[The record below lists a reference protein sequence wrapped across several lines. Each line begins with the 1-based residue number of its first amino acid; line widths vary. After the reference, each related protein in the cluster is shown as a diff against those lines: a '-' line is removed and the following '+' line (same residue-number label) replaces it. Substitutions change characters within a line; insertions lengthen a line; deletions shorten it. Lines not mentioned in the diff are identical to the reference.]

1 MAACWNLSLVARRI
15 TLLVKEKKEE
25 GVLKELCSTCEDLL
39 PNLVVVEKNLQ
50 YVDAEKK
57 RKLNPAVKQ
66 WMEDVQDVLND
77 AENLLNN
84 YEKKR
89 LTKKIY
95 EKKLNDVLVRLKG
108 FKDYGE
114 IFSFRKVDNEE
125 EIINQGS
132 SSEHQQEAEEVFLW
146 NYQKDEIIKILLGN
160 DDEKLKV
167 KVVSIV
173 GGEGIGKTTL
183 AKHVY
188 DDAQIKQRFVKRI
201 WRPVFSEVLEKDL
214 VLSDTPFL
222 VVLDGEQLSYGGKWN
237 SLIKSLQV
245 ANGSGAVVV
254 IMQLGSVAEEC
265 MRSGSEGYIIRLSDL
280 NENQSNILFENIA
293 IPIEDEENVRSY
305 KTSVGFEIVRKCGG
319 HTLVITAMAS
329 MLRDKKSTEDWRR
342 FKKEF
347 EDDNVGIGLLKLCFD
362 NLPLSF
368 KHCFAYCSLFPIGK
382 DIDVGRL
389 IQMWLAQ
396 GFITDVQQ
404 GYQCVKYLIQ
414 RRFLLVSGEEAES
427 DDDEMKKKA
436 VVTKCKLHKLM
447 HNLALS
453 VARDHCRNFSKPP
466 PPQSADGR
474 SSSSKIFHARFDFD
488 LASTKELE
496 KFGADKMRTIIS
508 SGQARRRY
516 SGINVITILEKI
528 SNTFRYLQALDMH
541 ASGLQIVPCC
551 IGKLKLLKYLDLS
564 ENESIVKLPESITHL
579 INLQTLRLSSCS
591 NLTKLP
597 TNFGKLVNLQYL
609 EIDGCIN
616 LTSLPP
622 KLDEMKK
629 LELSPQVLQSLNS
642 LLITDVDYLKRLSEK
657 FHIRKWRLNL
667 EDKDDVDSYL
677 NEMPKEIQSLSI
689 EWKISN
695 SKSTIQELTLCTSV
709 TDMSITG
716 FQGELIRCPELPKLV
731 KLSLNRCANLTNLDE
746 LDQISNL
753 KVLVLDDLPNLEYIS
768 SSSSLPKL
776 LSSLEEL
783 WLTELPKLKTWW
795 ENEVNDNASSSS
807 FKSLSKLVIHDCPHL
822 SSMPLFPN
830 LDEDLVMDRI
840 GLEMLEKTIPH
851 IASSSSSSSSGSAP
865 LSNLKNMRIA
875 GIKDFDAVEI
885 EWGAFKN
892 LRSLT
897 FDCLPKLKNLP
908 SDLQNVGSLEEL
920 HVWRCTIKEI
930 PGWISKLEKL
940 EKLVIRVCPFLKKLP
955 AELESLKIRTL
966 EIKDCNMLLKRCE
979 EDIGADWEKI
989 KNISKRNLGPI
1000 FRK

>member
-15 TLLVKEKKEE
+15 TDLLEKEKKEE
-25 GVLKELCSTCEDLL
+25 GVLKNLCSTCKDLL
-39 PNLVVVEKNLQ
+39 PKLVVAEKNLQ

-95 EKKLNDVLVRLKG
+95 EKKLNDVSERLKS
-108 FKDYGE
+108 FKDYE
-114 IFSFRKVDNEE
+114 KFFSFRKVDNEE
-125 EIINQGS
+125 EIINQSS
-132 SSEHQQEAEEVFLW
+132 SSEHQQQQAEEVFLW
-146 NYQKDEIIKILLGN
+146 NDQRDEIIKILLGN
-160 DDEKLKV
+160 DEEKLKV
-167 KVVSIV
+167 KVVFIV

-222 VVLDGEQLSYGGKWN
+222 VVLDGEQLSGGGKWN

-293 IPIEDEENVRSY
+293 IPKEDEENVRSY
-305 KTSVGFEIVRKCGG
+305 KTSVGHEIVRKCGG

-347 EDDNVGIGLLKLCFD
+347 EDDNVGIGLLKLCYD

-404 GYQCVKYLIQ
+404 
-414 RRFLLVSGEEAES
+414 
-427 DDDEMKKKA
+427 
-436 VVTKCKLHKLM
+436 
-447 HNLALS
+447 
-453 VARDHCRNFSKPP
+453 ARDHCRNFSKPP

-488 LASTKELE
+488 LSSTKELE

-516 SGINVITILEKI
+516 SGINVITVLEKI

-564 ENESIVKLPESITHL
+564 ENECIVKLPESITHL

-597 TNFGKLVNLQYL
+597 TNFGKLVNLQHL

-642 LLITDVDYLKRLSEK
+642 LLIKDVEYLKRLSEK

-667 EDKDDVDSYL
+667 EDKD
-677 NEMPKEIQSLSI
+677 
-689 EWKISN
+689 
-695 SKSTIQELTLCTSV
+695 
-709 TDMSITG
+709 
-716 FQGELIRCPELPKLV
+716 QGELIRCPELPKLV
-731 KLSLNRCANLTNLDE
+731 KLSLNRCVNLTNLDE

-753 KVLVLDDLPNLEYIS
+753 KVLVLDDLPNLEDIS

-776 LSSLEEL
+776 LSSLKEL

-795 ENEVNDNASSSS
+795 KNGVNDNASSSS

-840 GLEMLEKTIPH
+840 
-851 IASSSSSSSSGSAP
+851 
-865 LSNLKNMRIA
+865 

-940 EKLVIRVCPFLKKLP
+940 EKLVIRRSSYFSDMEMLSPSVDPLTVK
-955 AELESLKIRTL
+955 ASVAYNSTL
-966 EIKDCNMLLKRCE
+966 VALLMM
-979 EDIGADWEKI
+979 EDI
-989 KNISKRNLGPI
+989 
-1000 FRK
+1000 